1 METMETMELTPD
13 LFEPLDSAEKNSEFI
28 AAEPRTYLSDAW
40 HRFRKNKLALCGLVF
55 LVIMVILAIV
65 VPMVSPYTYDGMDY
79 SSVNLLPCLEHPMG
93 TDKFGR
99 DILVRVMYGARISL
113 MIGFSSALICLVI
126 GVVYGGFSGYIG
138 GKTDMI
144 LMRIVDILYAI
155 PNLLLVILIMLVF
168 GSNVTSIMIG
178 ICLTSWIG
186 MARMVRAQVMSLKE
200 GIDDPGRDIPPYGE
214 AQIDRVIVCH
224 VVTEHLHFRPAGRIT
239 HLNGA
244 AGRLILPVQI
254 LLRVSNLG
262 GYFKQ
267 IRANCFSKMLSH
279 FGSMTTRGEV
289 RNKFPTHA
297 HAPRHTV

>member
-144 LMRIVDILYAI
+144 LMRMNSYNIIK
-155 PNLLLVILIMLVF
+155 
-168 GSNVTSIMIG
+168 SIYI
-178 ICLTSWIG
+178 
-186 MARMVRAQVMSLKE
+186 
-200 GIDDPGRDIPPYGE
+200 
-214 AQIDRVIVCH
+214 
-224 VVTEHLHFRPAGRIT
+224 
-239 HLNGA
+239 
-244 AGRLILPVQI
+244 
-254 LLRVSNLG
+254 
-262 GYFKQ
+262 
-267 IRANCFSKMLSH
+267 
-279 FGSMTTRGEV
+279 
-289 RNKFPTHA
+289 
-297 HAPRHTV
+297 

>member
-178 ICLTSWIG
+178 ICLTL
-186 MARMVRAQVMSLKE
+186 SL
-200 GIDDPGRDIPPYGE
+200 IHI
-214 AQIDRVIVCH
+214 
-224 VVTEHLHFRPAGRIT
+224 
-239 HLNGA
+239 
-244 AGRLILPVQI
+244 
-254 LLRVSNLG
+254 
-262 GYFKQ
+262 
-267 IRANCFSKMLSH
+267 
-279 FGSMTTRGEV
+279 
-289 RNKFPTHA
+289 
-297 HAPRHTV
+297 